1 MRRNRAAK
9 RKVLPDPR
17 YKSELVS
24 KFINTIMEDG
34 KKSVAEKIVY
44 GALDLVVE
52 EQKNKG
58 GDTEGGEGSDS
69 GSAGGSAVNLL
80 EKVIEAVGPKV
91 EVKSRRVGGSTYQV
105 PMEVR
110 AERRVALAMRW
121 LRDFARKRGEKTMRD
136 RLAREIMD
144 ALGGRGGAVKKREET
159 FRMAEANKAFAHYKW

>member
-44 GALDLVVE
+44 GALDIVVAD
-52 EQKNKG
+52 QKGKG
-58 GDTEGGEGSDS
+58 GESEGGEGTAS
-69 GSAGGSAVNLL
+69 GSAGGSAVTLL

-136 RLAREIMD
+136 RLAREIID
-144 ALGGRGGAVKKREET
+144 ALAGRGGAVKKREET